1 MENFNEAL
9 IAGMK
14 RFNIE
19 LTEEQINRFNIYCNM
34 LIEWNSKMNL
44 TAIKEPT
51 EIAVKHFVDSC
62 SVLNYVKIKK
72 NAKVIDIG
80 TGAGFPGIP
89 LKILRE
95 DLDITL
101 LDSLNKRLVFLNE
114 VAKELN
120 LELNTVHSRAEDLGR
135 QENHREQYDIAIS
148 RAVAPLNVLSEYS
161 IPFVRKGGKFISMK
175 GPNVQSEID
184 EAKKGIRILGGKC
197 NNVVQFSIGDNS
209 RSIVIVDKLNPT
221 PYTYPRHGSKISK
234 KPL

>member
-9 IAGMK
+9 INGMK
-14 RFNIE
+14 KFNIE
-19 LTEEQINRFNIYCNM
+19 LTDEQINKFNIYCNM
-34 LIEWNSKMNL
+34 LIEWNGKMNL

-51 EIAVKHFVDSC
+51 EIAIKHFVDSC

-114 VAKELN
+114 VVKELN
-120 LELNTVHSRAEDLGR
+120 LELNTIHSRAEDLGR

-184 EAKKGIRILGGKC
+184 EAKKAIRILGGKC

-209 RSIVIVDKLNPT
+209 RSIVIVDKLNQT

>member
-9 IAGMK
+9 ISGMK
-14 RFNIE
+14 KFNIE
-19 LTEEQINRFNIYCNM
+19 LTDEQINKFNMYCNM

-120 LELNTVHSRAEDLGR
+120 LDLTTVHARAEDLGR
-135 QENHREQYDIAIS
+135 QEEHREQYDIAIS
-148 RAVAPLNVLSEYS
+148 RAVAPLNILSEYS

-175 GPNVQSEID
+175 GPNVQAEVD
-184 EAKKGIRILGGKC
+184 ESKKAIRILGGKL
-197 NNVVQFSIGDNS
+197 NNVVQFNISDNS
-209 RSIVIVDKLNPT
+209 RSIVIVDKVNPI

>member
-9 IAGMK
+9 INGMK
-14 RFNIE
+14 KFNIE
-19 LTEEQINRFNIYCNM
+19 LTDEQINKFNIYCNM
-34 LIEWNSKMNL
+34 LIEWNGKMNL

-101 LDSLNKRLVFLNE
+101 LDSLNKRLIFLNE

-120 LELNTVHSRAEDLGR
+120 LELNTIHSRAEDLGR

-184 EAKKGIRILGGKC
+184 EAKKAIRILGGKY

-209 RSIVIVDKLNPT
+209 RSIVIVDKLNQT

>member
-1 MENFNEAL
+1 MENFNEVL
-9 IAGMK
+9 VNGMK
-14 RFNIE
+14 KFNIE
-19 LTEEQINRFNIYCNM
+19 LTDEQLNKFNIYCNM

-44 TAIKEPT
+44 TAIKEPN

-62 SVLNYVKIKK
+62 SVLNYVKIKQ

-120 LELNTVHSRAEDLGR
+120 LNFNTIHSRAEDLGR
-135 QENHREQYDIAIS
+135 QEEYREQYDIAIS

-175 GPNVQSEID
+175 GPNVQTEVD
-184 EAKKGIRILGGKC
+184 EAKKAIKILGGKC
-197 NNVVQFSIGDNS
+197 NNVVQFSIADNS
-209 RSIVIVDKLNPT
+209 RSIVIVDKINPT

>member
-1 MENFNEAL
+1 MENFNEVL
-9 IAGMK
+9 VNGMK
-14 RFNIE
+14 KFNIE
-19 LTEEQINRFNIYCNM
+19 LTDEQLNKFNIYCNM

-44 TAIKEPT
+44 TAIKEPN

-62 SVLNYVKIKK
+62 SVLNYVKIKQ

-120 LELNTVHSRAEDLGR
+120 LNFNTIHSRAEDLGR
-135 QENHREQYDIAIS
+135 QEEYREQYDIAIS

-175 GPNVQSEID
+175 GPNVQTEVD
-184 EAKKGIRILGGKC
+184 EAKKAIKILGGKC
-197 NNVVQFSIGDNS
+197 NNVVQFSIADNS
-209 RSIVIVDKLNPT
+209 RSIVIVDKINTT

>member
-9 IAGMK
+9 INGMK
-14 RFNIE
+14 KFNIE
-19 LTEEQINRFNIYCNM
+19 LTDEQINKFNIYCNM
-34 LIEWNSKMNL
+34 LIEWNGKMNL

-51 EIAVKHFVDSC
+51 EIAIKHFVDSC

-120 LELNTVHSRAEDLGR
+120 LELNTIHSRAEDLGR

-184 EAKKGIRILGGKC
+184 EAKKAIRILGGKC

-209 RSIVIVDKLNPT
+209 RSIVIVDKLNQT

>member
-9 IAGMK
+9 INGMK
-14 RFNIE
+14 KFNIE
-19 LTEEQINRFNIYCNM
+19 LTDEQINKFNIYCNM

-89 LKILRE
+89 LKILRD

-120 LELNTVHSRAEDLGR
+120 LELNTIHSRAEDLGR

-161 IPFVRKGGKFISMK
+161 IPFVRKGGRFISMK

-184 EAKKGIRILGGKC
+184 EAKKAIRILGGKY

>member
-161 IPFVRKGGKFISMK
+161 IPF
-175 GPNVQSEID
+175 
-184 EAKKGIRILGGKC
+184 L
-197 NNVVQFSIGDNS
+197 
-209 RSIVIVDKLNPT
+209 
-221 PYTYPRHGSKISK
+221 
-234 KPL
+234 

>member
-1 MENFNEAL
+1 MENFNEVL
-9 IAGMK
+9 VNGMK
-14 RFNIE
+14 KFNIE
-19 LTEEQINRFNIYCNM
+19 LTDEQLNKFNIYCNM

-44 TAIKEPT
+44 TAIKEPN

-62 SVLNYVKIKK
+62 SVLNYVKIKQ

-89 LKILRE
+89 LKISRE

-120 LELNTVHSRAEDLGR
+120 LNFNTIHSRAEDLGR
-135 QENHREQYDIAIS
+135 QEEYREQYDIAIS

-175 GPNVQSEID
+175 GPNVQTEVD
-184 EAKKGIRILGGKC
+184 EAKKAIKILGGKC
-197 NNVVQFSIGDNS
+197 NNVVQFSIADNS
-209 RSIVIVDKLNPT
+209 RSIVIVDKINTT

>member
-120 LELNTVHSRAEDLGR
+120 LELNTVHSRAENLGR

-209 RSIVIVDKLNPT
+209 RSIVIVDKLNQT

>member
-9 IAGMK
+9 ISGMK
-14 RFNIE
+14 KFNIE
-19 LTEEQINRFNIYCNM
+19 LTEEQINKFNIYCNM

-51 EIAVKHFVDSC
+51 EIAIKHFVDSC

-148 RAVAPLNVLSEYS
+148 RAVAPLNILSEYS
-161 IPFVRKGGKFISMK
+161 IPFVCKGGKFISMK
-175 GPNVQSEID
+175 GPNVQAEVD
-184 EAKKGIRILGGKC
+184 ESKKAIKILGGKL
-197 NNVVQFSIGDNS
+197 NNVVQFNIGDNS
-209 RSIVIVDKLNPT
+209 RSIVIVDKVNPI
-221 PYTYPRHGSKISK
+221 PFTYPRHGSKISK

>member
-1 MENFNEAL
+1 MEKFNEAL

-14 RFNIE
+14 KFNIE
-19 LTEEQINRFNIYCNM
+19 LTDEQINKFNIYCNM
-34 LIEWNSKMNL
+34 LIEWNNKMNL

>member
-1 MENFNEAL
+1 MKNFNEAL
-9 IAGMK
+9 INGMK
-14 RFNIE
+14 KFNIE
-19 LTEEQINRFNIYCNM
+19 LTDEQINKFNIYCNM

-89 LKILRE
+89 LKILRD

-120 LELNTVHSRAEDLGR
+120 LELNTIHSRAEDLGR

-161 IPFVRKGGKFISMK
+161 IPFVRKGGRFISMK

-184 EAKKGIRILGGKC
+184 EAKKAIRILGGKY

>member
-209 RSIVIVDKLNPT
+209 RSIVIVDKLNQT

>member
-9 IAGMK
+9 INGMK
-14 RFNIE
+14 KFNIE
-19 LTEEQINRFNIYCNM
+19 LTDEQINKFNIYCNM

-89 LKILRE
+89 LKILRD

-120 LELNTVHSRAEDLGR
+120 LELNTIHSRAEDLGR

-161 IPFVRKGGKFISMK
+161 IPFVRKGGRFISMK

-184 EAKKGIRILGGKC
+184 EAKKAIRILGGKY

-209 RSIVIVDKLNPT
+209 RSIVIVDKLNQT

>member
-9 IAGMK
+9 INGMK
-14 RFNIE
+14 KFNIE
-19 LTEEQINRFNIYCNM
+19 LTDEQINKFYIYCNM
-34 LIEWNSKMNL
+34 LIEWNRKMNL

-89 LKILRE
+89 LKILRD

-120 LELNTVHSRAEDLGR
+120 LELNTIHSRAEDLGR

-161 IPFVRKGGKFISMK
+161 IPFVRKGGRFISMK

-184 EAKKGIRILGGKC
+184 EAKKAIRILGGKY

-209 RSIVIVDKLNPT
+209 RSIVIVDKLNQT

>member
-9 IAGMK
+9 IGGMK
-14 RFNIE
+14 KFNIE
-19 LTEEQINRFNIYCNM
+19 LTDEQINKFNIYCNM

-114 VAKELN
+114 VAKELK
-120 LELNTVHSRAEDLGR
+120 LELNTIHSRAEDLGR

-184 EAKKGIRILGGKC
+184 EAKKAIRILGGKC

-209 RSIVIVDKLNPT
+209 RSIVIVDKLNQT

>member
-120 LELNTVHSRAEDLGR
+120 LELNTIHSRAEDLGR

-161 IPFVRKGGKFISMK
+161 IPFVRKGGRFISMK

>member
-9 IAGMK
+9 INGMK
-14 RFNIE
+14 KFNIE
-19 LTEEQINRFNIYCNM
+19 LTDEQINKFNIYCNM
-34 LIEWNSKMNL
+34 LIEWNGKMNL

-89 LKILRE
+89 LKILRD

-120 LELNTVHSRAEDLGR
+120 LELNTIHSRAEDLGR

-161 IPFVRKGGKFISMK
+161 IPFVRKGGRFISMK

-184 EAKKGIRILGGKC
+184 EAKKAIRILGGKY

>member
-9 IAGMK
+9 INGMK
-14 RFNIE
+14 KFNIE
-19 LTEEQINRFNIYCNM
+19 LTDEQINKFNIYCNM

-101 LDSLNKRLVFLNE
+101 FDSLNKRLVFLNE

-184 EAKKGIRILGGKC
+184 EAKKAIRILGGKC

-209 RSIVIVDKLNPT
+209 RSIVIVDKLNQT

>member
-1 MENFNEAL
+1 MENFNEVL
-9 IAGMK
+9 VNGMRK
-14 RFNIE
+14 FNIE
-19 LTEEQINRFNIYCNM
+19 LTEDQINKFNIYCNM

-44 TAIKEPT
+44 TAIKEPN
-51 EIAVKHFVDSC
+51 EIAIKHFVDSC
-62 SVLNYVKIKK
+62 SVLNYVKFKK

-101 LDSLNKRLVFLNE
+101 LDSLNKRLIFLDE

-120 LELNTVHSRAEDLGR
+120 LTLNTVHSRAEDLGR
-135 QENHREQYDIAIS
+135 QEAHREQYDIAIS

-175 GPNVQSEID
+175 GPNVQTEID
-184 EAKKGIRILGGKC
+184 EAKKAIRILGGKY
-197 NNVVQFSIGDNS
+197 NNVVQFNIGDNS
-209 RSIVIVDKLNPT
+209 RSIVIVDKLNQT

>member
-9 IAGMK
+9 INGMK
-14 RFNIE
+14 KFNIE
-19 LTEEQINRFNIYCNM
+19 LTDEQINKFYIYCNM

-89 LKILRE
+89 LKILRD

-120 LELNTVHSRAEDLGR
+120 LELNTIHSRAEDLGR

-161 IPFVRKGGKFISMK
+161 IPFVRKGGRFISMK

-184 EAKKGIRILGGKC
+184 EAKKAIRILGGKY

-209 RSIVIVDKLNPT
+209 RSIVIVDKLNQT

>member
-161 IPFVRKGGKFISMK
+161 IPFVRKGGRFISMK

>member
-9 IAGMK
+9 IGGMK

-19 LTEEQINRFNIYCNM
+19 LTEEQINKFNIYCNM

>member
-89 LKILRE
+89 LKILRD

-120 LELNTVHSRAEDLGR
+120 LELNTIHSRAEDLGR

-161 IPFVRKGGKFISMK
+161 IPFVRKGGRFISMK

-184 EAKKGIRILGGKC
+184 EAKKAIRILGGKY

>member
-9 IAGMK
+9 INGMK
-14 RFNIE
+14 KFNIE
-19 LTEEQINRFNIYCNM
+19 LTDEQINKFNIYCNM

-89 LKILRE
+89 LKILRD

-120 LELNTVHSRAEDLGR
+120 LELNTIHSRAEDLGR

-161 IPFVRKGGKFISMK
+161 IPFVRKGGRFISMK

-184 EAKKGIRILGGKC
+184 EAKKAIRILGGKC
-197 NNVVQFSIGDNS
+197 INVVQFSVGDNS
-209 RSIVIVDKLNPT
+209 RCIVIVHKLNPT
-221 PYTYPRHGSKISK
+221 PYTLPRHGSKISK

>member
-9 IAGMK
+9 IGGMK
-14 RFNIE
+14 KFNIE
-19 LTEEQINRFNIYCNM
+19 LTDEQINKFNIYCNM

-120 LELNTVHSRAEDLGR
+120 LELNTIHSRAEELGR

-184 EAKKGIRILGGKC
+184 EAKKAIRILGGKC

-209 RSIVIVDKLNPT
+209 RSIVIVDKLNQT